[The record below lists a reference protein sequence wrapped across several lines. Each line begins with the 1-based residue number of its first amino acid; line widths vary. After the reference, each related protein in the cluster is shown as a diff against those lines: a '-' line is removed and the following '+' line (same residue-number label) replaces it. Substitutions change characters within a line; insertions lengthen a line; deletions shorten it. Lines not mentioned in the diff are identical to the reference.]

1 MHQIDYEVNIQGRSQ
16 FRIILRKKQVL
27 IIKVEKLNCKCH
39 LEFSGDEELKQESSG
54 ELCMTH
60 QGVLS
65 GLGKRRMAVE
75 HH

>member
-1 MHQIDYEVNIQGRSQ
+1 MHQVDYEVNIQGTSQ
-16 FRIILRKKQVL
+16 FRIKLHEKQVP

-60 QGVLS
+60 HGVLP
-65 GLGKRRMAVE
+65 G
-75 HH
+75 